1 MRKILTIFFIV
12 FVAVLDMAAQIAPK
26 SHTVNGVVYNRKNN
40 GDREVIPFATVY
52 WLQSGTYVD
61 CDVDGK
67 FTFTVFENA
76 DDAVLVATA
85 IGYNTDTLT
94 VNYDTREVEFLL
106 QGVNEL
112 EKAVVQARQEGSYL
126 SRMTPVKTE
135 VITAAGL
142 CKMACCNLAE
152 SFENSASVT
161 VGYSDAITGAK
172 QIRLL
177 GLSGIYTAML
187 DENRPTMRGLAAPF
201 GLSYIPGQWL
211 ESIQIAKG
219 PSSVVNGL
227 EAITGQINMEHR
239 KPTDEKPLFI
249 NLFVDNHLMTEANI
263 ASSLQ
268 LNEKWSTVTM
278 GHYSSM
284 PMGHDGNGDGFKD
297 EPTSLKFNLTNRWL
311 YYDESGMQ
319 IRFGIRALV
328 DDRTGGMTSFKK
340 EMRSENRTDALQT
353 MVHNGIW
360 GSNIN
365 NKGVNAYVK
374 IGIPLN
380 AANTRN
386 IAFVA
391 DYTYHQ
397 IDSYFGLKDYNGNQ
411 NSVFANLIYQEE
423 IGENHRINAGVRNQ
437 FDLFDETLNDIYI
450 TNFGQLW
457 NTHEYILDR
466 KENSVGVYGE
476 YTYTLGEKFS
486 AVAGVSLDYNNLHG
500 FLVAPRANI
509 KYAFTDD
516 IIFRA
521 SGGRGYRSP
530 NLVVDNIGM
539 LSTGREISIAPN
551 LDMEDA
557 WTYGGN
563 ITGYLPI
570 GENRNSYLSFDY
582 FRTDFNKQII
592 VDQELD
598 LSKVS
603 IYNLD
608 GKSFTNTYQVDFSV
622 EPIERFIIIATYRYT
637 DAKVTLAGQGLV
649 ERPMTSRYKGV
660 LNLQYATRMSIWT
673 FDFTAQLNGPCKLP
687 SFMATPDMTTS
698 PAYPVFFAQVTRKFK
713 GVDVYIGGEN
723 LTNYKQKNP
732 ILEWENPYSSEFNAS
747 QVWGPILGWKVYAGM
762 RFTLWKK

>member
-1 MRKILTIFFIV
+1 MRKLLLTTIIIL
-12 FVAVLDMAAQIAPK
+12 LAAGSALAQVAPK
-26 SHTVNGVVYNRKNN
+26 SRSVNGVVYTKDNSGKQ
-40 GDREVIPFATVY
+40 DVVPFASVY
-52 WLQSGTYVD
+52 WLQSGTYVE

-67 FTFTVFENA
+67 FSFTVFEGNEA
-76 DDAVLVATA
+76 TLVATA
-85 IGYNTDTLT
+85 VGYNKDT
-94 VNYDTREVEFLL
+94 VAINYDTKFVEFHLI
-106 QGVNEL
+106 GVNEL
-112 EKAVVQARQEGSYL
+112 EEAVVQAKQEGNYL
-126 SRMTPVKTE
+126 SKLTPVRTE
-135 VITAAGL
+135 VISAAGL

-187 DENRPTMRGLAAPF
+187 DENRPAMRGLAAPF
-201 GLSYIPGQWL
+201 GLSYVPGQWL

-268 LNEKWSTVTM
+268 LNEKWSTVLL

-284 PMGHDGNGDGFKD
+284 PMAHDGNGDGFKD
-297 EPTSLKFNLTNRWL
+297 EPTSLKFNIANRWL
-311 YYDESGMQ
+311 YYDQSGTQ
-319 IRFGIRALV
+319 VRFGVRALS
-328 DDRTGGMTSFKK
+328 DDRLGGSVDFKK
-340 EMRSENRTDALQT
+340 EMRSTETGFDTNLQA
-353 MVHNGIW
+353 NNLW

-365 NKGVNAYVK
+365 NKGINAYVK
-374 IGIPLN
+374 VGVPLN
-380 AANTRN
+380 EANTRN

-397 IDSYFGLKDYNGNQ
+397 IDSYFGAKDYNGKQ
-411 NSVFANLIYQEE
+411 NSVFANLIFQQE
-423 IGENHRINAGVRNQ
+423 IGESHRINAGVRNQ
-437 FDLFDETLNDIYI
+437 FDIFQEGLQDRYYRNS
-450 TNFGQLW
+450 LW
-457 NTHEYILDR
+457 NENKYLLDR

-486 AVAGVSLDYNNLHG
+486 VVAGVSADYNNLHG
-500 FLVAPRANI
+500 FMFAPRANI
-509 KYAFTDD
+509 KYAFTDNL
-516 IIFRA
+516 IFRA

-530 NLVVDNIGM
+530 NVIVDNIGM
-539 LSTGREISIAPN
+539 LSTGREISIDPN

-557 WTYGGN
+557 WTYGAN
-563 ITGYLPI
+563 FTAYLPV
-570 GENRNSYLSFDY
+570 GGNNNSYLSFDY
-582 FRTDFNKQII
+582 FRTDFNKQVI
-592 VDQELD
+592 VDQEAD
-598 LSKVS
+598 LSKVRV
-603 IYNLD
+603 YNLD
-608 GKSFTNTYQVDFSV
+608 GRSFTNTYQADFSI
-622 EPIERFIIIATYRYT
+622 EPIERFVIITTFRYT

-660 LNLQYATRMSIWT
+660 LNLQYATRMNIWT

-687 SFMATPDMTTS
+687 YFVEGIGAES
-698 PAYPVFFAQVTRKFK
+698 PVYPVFFAQITRKFK

-723 LTNYKQKNP
+723 LSNYKQMNP
-732 ILEWENPYSSEFNAS
+732 ILNAASPYSEDFNAS
-747 QVWGPILGWKVYAGM
+747 VVWGPILGWKVYAGM

>member
-1 MRKILTIFFIV
+1 MKKIFIALFLTIL
-12 FVAVLDMAAQIAPK
+12 AQHTLLAQIAPK
-26 SHTVNGVVYNRKNN
+26 SHSVNGVVYSVKNN
-40 GDREVIPFATVY
+40 GDKEVVPFATVY
-52 WLQSGTYVD
+52 WLQSGTYMD

-67 FTFTVFENA
+67 FTFTVFEKA
-76 DDAVLVATA
+76 DDATLVATA
-85 IGYNTDTLT
+85 IGYNTDTLV
-94 VNYDTREVEFLL
+94 VNYDTREVEFFL

-126 SRMTPVKTE
+126 SKMTPVKTE

-319 IRFGIRALV
+319 VRFGIRALT

-340 EMRSENRTDALQT
+340 EMRDDSNAMQSLVQ
-353 MVHNGIW
+353 NGIW

-374 IGIPLN
+374 VGVPLN
-380 AANTRN
+380 AENTRN

-397 IDSYFGLKDYNGNQ
+397 IDSYFGVKDYNGKQ
-411 NSVFANLIYQEE
+411 NSVFANLIFQEM
-423 IGENHRINAGVRNQ
+423 IGEEHRINAGIRNQ
-437 FDLFDETLNDIYI
+437 FDLFDEKLNDIYI
-450 TNFGQLW
+450 TSNGQLW
-457 NTHEYILDR
+457 NTNEYILDR
-466 KENSVGVYGE
+466 QENSVGVYGE
-476 YTYTLGEKFS
+476 YTYTLGDKFS
-486 AVAGVSLDYNNLHG
+486 AVAGISFDYNNLYG

-509 KYAFTDD
+509 KYAFTED

-530 NLVVDNIGM
+530 NIVVDNIGM
-539 LSTGREISIAPN
+539 LSTGREIAIAPN

-598 LSKVS
+598 FSKVS
-603 IYNLD
+603 IYNLE
-608 GKSFTNTYQVDFSV
+608 GRSFTNTYQVDFSV
-622 EPIERFIIIATYRYT
+622 EPIERFVIVATYRYT

-660 LNLQYATRMSIWT
+660 LNLQYATRMNIWT

-687 SFMATPDMTTS
+687 VFMVENGVGTS

-713 GVDVYIGGEN
+713 GVDVYVGGEN

-732 ILEWENPYSSEFNAS
+732 IIGWENPYSTDFNAS

-762 RFTLWKK
+762 RFTLWK

>member
-1 MRKILTIFFIV
+1 MV
-12 FVAVLDMAAQIAPK
+12 FMAALSLNAQIAPK
-26 SHTVNGVVYNRKNN
+26 SNTIKGVVYTQKNN
-40 GDREVIPFATVY
+40 GPKEGVPFATVY
-52 WLQSGTYVD
+52 WLQAGTYVD

-67 FTFTVFENA
+67 FTFTVFEMA
-76 DDAVLVATA
+76 EDATLVATA
-85 IGYNTDTLT
+85 IGYNTDTIT
-94 VNYDTREVEFLL
+94 VNYNTRDVEFLL
-106 QGVNEL
+106 TGVNEL

-187 DENRPTMRGLAAPF
+187 DENRPTMRGLASPF
-201 GLSYIPGQWL
+201 GLSYVPGQWL

-311 YYDESGMQ
+311 YYDQSGLQ
-319 IRFGIRALV
+319 VRFGVRALT
-328 DDRTGGMTSFKK
+328 DDRTGGSVKFKK
-340 EMRSENRTDALQT
+340 EMRNQNDGVTN
-353 MVHNGIW
+353 MVANGIW

-365 NKGVNAYVK
+365 NKGVNAFVK
-374 IGIPLN
+374 VGLPLN
-380 AANTRN
+380 ADQSRSL
-386 IAFVA
+386 AFVA

-397 IDSYFGLKDYNGNQ
+397 IDSYFGVKDYNGRQ
-411 NSVFANLIYQEE
+411 NSVFANFIYQDEF
-423 IGENHRINAGVRNQ
+423 GEHHRINAGIRNQ

-450 TNFGQLW
+450 TGFGQQW
-457 NTHEYILDR
+457 NKKEYLLDR
-466 KENSVGVYGE
+466 RENAIGVYGE
-476 YTYTLGEKFS
+476 YTYTAGDKFT
-486 AVAGVSLDYNNLHG
+486 AVAGVSVDYNNLHG
-500 FLVAPRANI
+500 LLVAPRANL
-509 KYAFTDD
+509 KYAFTED

-530 NLVVDNIGM
+530 NVVVDNIGM

-592 VDQELD
+592 VDQEFD

-603 IYNLD
+603 IYNLE
-608 GKSFTNTYQVDFSV
+608 GRSFTNTYQFDFSV

-660 LNLQYATRMSIWT
+660 LNLQYATRMNIWT

-687 SFMATPDMTTS
+687 MFMVENGVDTS
-698 PAYPVFFAQVTRKFK
+698 PAYPVLFAQITRKFR

-732 ILEWENPYSSEFNAS
+732 IIGWENPYSSEFNAS

>member
-1 MRKILTIFFIV
+1 MALMAVETLT
-12 FVAVLDMAAQIAPK
+12 AQMAPK
-26 SHTVNGVVYNRKNN
+26 SHTVNGVVYATKSN
-40 GDREVIPFATVY
+40 GDREVVPFATVY

-67 FTFTVFENA
+67 FTFTVFEKA
-76 DDAVLVATA
+76 DDATLVATA
-85 IGYNTDTLT
+85 IGYNTDTLV
-94 VNYDTREVEFLL
+94 VNYNTKDVEFLL

-126 SRMTPVKTE
+126 SKMTPVKTE

-319 IRFGIRALV
+319 IRFGIRALT

-340 EMRSENRTDALQT
+340 EMRSENSADALNT

-374 IGIPLN
+374 VGVPLN

-386 IAFVA
+386 VAFVA

-423 IGENHRINAGVRNQ
+423 IGDSHRINAGIRNQ
-437 FDLFDETLNDIYI
+437 YDLFDETLNDIYL
-450 TNFGQLW
+450 TNYGQLW
-457 NTHEYILDR
+457 NTHKYILDR
-466 KENSVGVYGE
+466 KENSIGLYGE
-476 YTYTLGEKFS
+476 YTYSLGEKFS
-486 AVAGVSLDYNNLHG
+486 AVAGVSVDYNNLHG
-500 FLVAPRANI
+500 LLVAPRANI
-509 KYAFTDD
+509 KYAFTED

-622 EPIERFIIIATYRYT
+622 EPIERFIIVATYRYT

-723 LTNYKQKNP
+723 LTNYKQQNP
-732 ILEWENPYSSEFNAS
+732 ILGWENPYSSEFNAS

>member
-1 MRKILTIFFIV
+1 MKKIVIALFLITL
-12 FVAVLDMAAQIAPK
+12 ALQSLLAQIAPK
-26 SHTVNGVVYNRKNN
+26 SHTVNGVVYSVKNN
-40 GDREVIPFATVY
+40 GAKEVVPFATVY
-52 WLQSGTYVD
+52 WLQSGTYMD

-67 FTFTVFENA
+67 FSFTVFEKA
-76 DDAVLVATA
+76 DDATLVATA
-85 IGYNTDTLT
+85 IGYNTDTLV
-94 VNYDTREVEFLL
+94 VNYNTTEVEFVLT
-106 QGVNEL
+106 GVNEL

-126 SRMTPVKTE
+126 SKMTPVKTE

-319 IRFGIRALV
+319 VRFGIRALT

-340 EMRSENRTDALQT
+340 EMRSENRADALNT

-374 IGIPLN
+374 IGVPLN

-397 IDSYFGLKDYNGNQ
+397 IDSYFGVKDYNGNQ

-423 IGENHRINAGVRNQ
+423 IGDSHRINAGVRNQ
-437 FDLFDETLNDIYI
+437 FDLFGETLVDQYI
-450 TNFGQLW
+450 ISQKW
-457 NTHEYILDR
+457 NSNTYILDR

-476 YTYTLGEKFS
+476 YTYTSGDKFT
-486 AVAGVSLDYNNLHG
+486 AVAGVSVDYNSIYGL
-500 FLVAPRANI
+500 LVAPRANI
-509 KYAFTDD
+509 KYAFTED

-530 NLVVDNIGM
+530 NVVVDNIGM
-539 LSTGREISIAPN
+539 LSTGREISIAPS

-598 LSKVS
+598 FSKVS
-603 IYNLD
+603 IYNLE
-608 GKSFTNTYQVDFSV
+608 GRSFTNTYQADFSV
-622 EPIERFIIIATYRYT
+622 EPIERFVIVATYRYT

-660 LNLQYATRMSIWT
+660 LNLQYATRMNIWT

-687 SFMATPDMTTS
+687 VFMVENGVETS
-698 PAYPVFFAQVTRKFK
+698 PAYPVFFAQITRKFK
-713 GVDVYIGGEN
+713 GVDVYVGGEN

-732 ILEWENPYSSEFNAS
+732 IIGWENPYSSEFNAS